1 MQTPRLMKL
10 CGRLPSARAVDT
22 RDAGATMP
30 TPPRAAAAPGWLG
43 TGACSVGEDPS
54 AVPGGTV
61 RPGLRFIGIVLVVFG
76 VVVLGGVP
84 TSAVARSHPIAAA
97 PNVAY
102 ASYWGGSGGEGCETT
117 PGADGS
123 LYVTCG
129 TESPNLPRVGAIQS
143 YQGQEDGYVAKL
155 DRSGKHIVYATYL
168 GSPGQDEIDSAAV
181 DAQGNL
187 YISGFAAN
195 GFPTTRGAYD
205 TTLNGGADCCGG
217 LLGDAFVAKLSA
229 DGSRLLYSTFVGG
242 SSAEQAP
249 ALALNH
255 NGSVVIVGKTGSAD
269 FPTTAGAVG
278 STFQGGTGMF
288 EDVPAD
294 AFAAKLSPS
303 GSRLVYSTYLGGSA
317 DDVGNGVA
325 LDHAGNAYYAGF
337 TASPEFPTTPGA
349 LKTSL
354 EPGTTLN
361 GFVTKLDRAGRLKW
375 STYLGG
381 NRRDSAWGIGVDSSR
396 HVYVSGSTIGAFPV
410 TASAAQPAFG
420 GVRDWFVTR
429 LDRSGSS
436 LDWAT
441 YLGGSDF
448 DGLSPTLRVDQRGH
462 ADVVGPTVST
472 DFPTTQNAFQP
483 ANAGGFDLGV
493 VQLDRHG
500 HLLFS
505 SYLGGSSDEDNGAS
519 APGLDKRGNFYV
531 GGVTSST
538 DFPVTPGA
546 IQPTYG
552 GGDIDGLIA
561 KVTLTR
567 RSWMD
572 GP

>member
-10 CGRLPSARAVDT
+10 CGRLPSARAVDMT
-22 RDAGATMP
+22 DAGASMP
-30 TPPRAAAAPGWLG
+30 TPPRVAAAPGWLG
-43 TGACSVGEDPS
+43 TGACSVSGDPI

-61 RPGLRFIGIVLVVFG
+61 RPGIRFIGLVVVAVA
-76 VVVLGGVP
+76 VVVWGGVP
-84 TSAVARSHPIAAA
+84 TSAVARSLDPK
-97 PNVAY
+97 VAY
-102 ASYWGGSGGEGCETT
+102 ASYWGGSGAEGCEPT

-129 TESPNLPRVGAIQS
+129 TDSPNLPRVGGIES

-155 DRSGKHIVYATYL
+155 DRSGTHIIYATYL
-168 GSPGQDEIDSAAV
+168 GSPGQDEIDTAV
-181 DAQGNL
+181 VDGRGHL

-195 GFPTTRGAYD
+195 GFPTTPGAFD
-205 TTLNGGADCCGG
+205 TTFNGA
-217 LLGDAFVAKLSA
+217 GDAFVAELSA
-229 DGSRLLYSTFVGG
+229 DGSRLLYSTFIGG
-242 SSAEQAP
+242 SSREGAP

-255 NGSVVIVGKTGSAD
+255 DGSVMITGGTGSAD
-269 FPTTAGAVG
+269 FPTTPGAVQP
-278 STFQGGTGMF
+278 TFHGGTGTD
-288 EDVPAD
+288 EGVPTD

-303 GSRLVYSTYLGGSA
+303 GSRLAYSTYLGGSA

-325 LDHAGNAYYAGF
+325 LDRAGNAYYAGH

-354 EPGTTLN
+354 QPGTTLI
-361 GFVTKLDRAGRLKW
+361 GFVTKLGPAGRLKW

-381 NRRDSAWGIGVDSSR
+381 NGFDSAFGIGVDSSR
-396 HVYVSGSTIGAFPV
+396 HVYVSGTTIGGFPV
-410 TASAAQPAFG
+410 TAGAVQETKG
-420 GVRDWFVTR
+420 GRRDWFVAK
-429 LDRSGSS
+429 LDRRGAS

-441 YLGGSDF
+441 YLGGSDHEQF
-448 DGLSPTLRVDQRGH
+448 SPTLRVDRWGH
-462 ADVVGPTVST
+462 TDVVGPTEST
-472 DFPTTQNAFQP
+472 DFPTTPNAFQP
-483 ANAGGFDLGV
+483 ANAGGEDLGI

-500 HLLFS
+500 RLLFS
-505 SYLGGSSDEDNGAS
+505 SYLGGSGDDDNGAG
-519 APGLDKRGNFYV
+519 APALDRRGNLYV

-552 GGDIDGLIA
+552 GGEIDGLLA

-567 RSWMD
+567 RSRMD
-572 GP
+572 AP

>member
-1 MQTPRLMKL
+1 MRTDHHEHRLSL
-10 CGRLPSARAVDT
+10 VVATAPHPHHDE
-22 RDAGATMP
+22 GATMP
-30 TPPRAAAAPGWLG
+30 N
-43 TGACSVGEDPS
+43 
-54 AVPGGTV
+54 
-61 RPGLRFIGIVLVVFG
+61 RPLRFIRVVLVAVALF
-76 VVVLGGVP
+76 VLGGVP
-84 TSAVARSHPIAAA
+84 TSALARSRPVPAD
-97 PNVAY
+97 PKVAY
-102 ASYWGGSGGEGCETT
+102 ASYWGGNGAEGCQPTS
-117 PGADGS
+117 GADGS

-129 TESPNLPRVGAIQS
+129 TDSPNLPRVGGIQS

-155 DRSGKHIVYATYL
+155 DRTGTHIIYATYL
-168 GSPGQDEIDSAAV
+168 GSPGQDEIQAATV
-181 DAQGNL
+181 DARGHL

-195 GFPTTRGAYD
+195 GFPTTPGAFD
-205 TTLNGGADCCGG
+205 TTFNGA
-217 LLGDAFVAKLSA
+217 GDAFVAELSA
-229 DGSRLLYSTFVGG
+229 DGSRLLYSTFIGG
-242 SSAEQAP
+242 SSTEGAG

-255 NGSVVIVGKTGSAD
+255 DGSVMITGGTGSPD
-269 FPTTAGAVG
+269 FPTSAGAIG
-278 STFQGGTGMF
+278 STFHGGTGTF
-288 EDVPAD
+288 DDVPAD
-294 AFAAKLSPS
+294 AFAAKLDPS

-317 DDVGNGVA
+317 DDGGSSVA

-361 GFVTKLDRAGRLKW
+361 GFVTKLDPAGRLKW

-381 NRRDSAWGIGVDSSR
+381 NGRDSAWGIGVDSSR

-420 GVRDWFVTR
+420 GARDWFVTR

-441 YLGGSDF
+441 YLGGSDY
-448 DGLSPTLRVDQRGH
+448 DGLSPTLRVDQWGH
-462 ADVVGPTVST
+462 ADVVGPTAST
-472 DFPTTQNAFQP
+472 DFPTTPNAFQP
-483 ANAGGFDLGV
+483 ANAGGLDLGI
-493 VQLDRHG
+493 VQLDRNG
-500 HLLFS
+500 RLLFS
-505 SYLGGSSDEDNGAS
+505 SYLGGSGDDENGGS
-519 APGLDKRGNFYV
+519 APALDQRGNIYA

-567 RSWMD
+567 WSRMD
-572 GP
+572 AP